1 MLVMKYYRLYAYNPL
16 LEDYEP
22 VSLPMKLTEAREA
35 KKRAQHGALYSSV
48 KDVRYTGNQLN
59 FMES

>member
-1 MLVMKYYRLYAYNPL
+1 MLIMKYYRLYAYNPL

-22 VSLPMKLTEAREA
+22 VSLPMPLAKAREA
-35 KKRAQHGALYSSV
+35 KKRAQHGGLYSSV
-48 KDVRYTGNQLN
+48 KVVRYTGNQLN